1 MKPLMWLGGLALL
14 AALSACTEQP
24 QARAERTGG
33 VPAYMGISGPYTAGD
48 WKPGDA
54 TSWEEKMRTR
64 TQSGQNEY
72 LRSGGK

>member
-33 VPAYMGISGPYTAGD
+33 VPAYMGIS
-48 WKPGDA
+48 DA